1 VKAPVRKPDDRPSK
15 DGPLSCAP
23 KKVRDAEPEPN
34 PAEALG
40 KDVVAALRQAPAPP
54 IQAPEPTEPP
64 WKRSN
69 KRPVFASDVAIAELR
84 KLALFPD
91 RFRGPP
97 PPSTDGKKYLLAV
110 WLAGVAMV
118 TTVGFIGY
126 RLGSAPPPGSP
137 PHALPASQLNQQTLA
152 SERSVAYAA
161 EPAEQALGG
170 LLIPAKSE
178 PRRYNASEIAAM
190 MRSGAQLMANGD
202 VSGARLMYLRL
213 AEEGEALAALAL
225 AETYDPPVLRKS
237 KIRGAITPNVALAR
251 SWYEKAKALGSPVAA
266 ERLERLARLA
276 SE

>member
-1 VKAPVRKPDDRPSK
+1 MLNALQHCNVLRGIECHLVNQRAAPGMRRRCLPPPRAA
-15 DGPLSCAP
+15 GIA
-23 KKVRDAEPEPN
+23 R
-34 PAEALG
+34 AEAADQTGL
-40 KDVVAALRQAPAPP
+40 
-54 IQAPEPTEPP
+54 
-64 WKRSN
+64 
-69 KRPVFASDVAIAELR
+69 
-84 KLALFPD
+84 LAL
-91 RFRGPP
+91 
-97 PPSTDGKKYLLAV
+97 
-110 WLAGVAMV
+110 
-118 TTVGFIGY
+118 GY

-137 PHALPASQLNQQTLA
+137 PHALPASQLNQQALA

-237 KIRGAITPNVALAR
+237 KIRGAITPNVVLAR